1 MKTRKVKLGDICTV
15 VSGATPSSKSP
26 EYWNGDIV
34 WITPAELSE
43 NSYVIYDSER
53 HLTQLGVQSSSLK
66 PFPAGTVILT
76 SRAPIGKTAIAGRE
90 MYCNQGFKNLICSSN
105 IYNKYLYFF
114 LTAKTKYLNSLGR
127 GATFKELSKKIVENI
142 EIDLPEINI
151 QKHRAEILLKILYI
165 IQKKKIQL
173 QKLDSLIKSRFVEM
187 FGDPDKNPFNWNLLK
202 IGSLIDSCEAGWS
215 CNGYQRKK
223 GPGEIAVLKVSSI
236 TKGYF
241 IPSECKVIED
251 KSSIKKYIF
260 PQTGD
265 LLFSRANTRDLVG
278 ATAVITKDYPEYIL
292 PDKLWRI
299 KFIKN
304 INVWYIKYILSS
316 KSIRSFLSSI
326 STGTSGSMF
335 NISMKKFKSIV
346 IPVPP
351 IELQNQF
358 AAFVQQVD
366 KSKFLCQFTLQKFAD
381 ILFAQ
386 RRHLYG

>member
-187 FGDPDKNPFNWNLLK
+187 FGEPGIDPYGWGLTTLGKCCELNPHKPKTIDNNLDYSFVPMTSVSENGRVDPSMTRNYQQVCKGFTYFAENDVLFAK
-202 IGSLIDSCEAGWS
+202 ITPCME
-215 CNGYQRKK
+215 NGK
-223 GPGEIAVLKVSSI
+223 GGI
-236 TKGYF
+236 
-241 IPSECKVIED
+241 
-251 KSSIKKYIF
+251 
-260 PQTGD
+260 
-265 LLFSRANTRDLVG
+265 
-278 ATAVITKDYPEYIL
+278 ATALINGVGFGSTEFHVLRP
-292 PDKLWRI
+292 
-299 KFIKN
+299 IKN
-304 INVWYIKYILSS
+304 ISNPYWLYMVTMFPQFRTNAEKVM
-316 KSIRSFLSSI
+316 
-326 STGTSGSMF
+326 TGSGGQRRVPITYL
-335 NISMKKFKSIV
+335 NEYRIAL
-346 IPVPP
+346 PP
-351 IELQNQF
+351 IKLQEEF
-358 AAFVQQVD
+358 ATFVQQVD
-366 KSKFLCQFTLQKFAD
+366 KSKFAVKQSLDKLETLKKSLMQEYF
-381 ILFAQ
+381 
-386 RRHLYG
+386 G